1 MGIVK
6 TLPGDKYDTV
16 KFITGMWQSRGVVMF
31 IQTWMWFGN
40 TMIMLMSGIQ
50 GINPSLFEAA
60 SIDGATGMQTFWKI
74 TLPLLS
80 PILAYTLVTSMIGGL
95 QMFDIPYLYHKDPNK
110 VSNNLKTVA
119 VYIYEYFHDQVDPK
133 MGYAGAASVILFFIT
148 LILGCIAFYMTR
160 DKDAIAKKKQNKK
173 NAKREKFASKQF
185 GGYGV

>member
-1 MGIVK
+1 
-6 TLPGDKYDTV
+6 
-16 KFITGMWQSRGVVMF
+16 
-31 IQTWMWFGN
+31 
-40 TMIMLMSGIQ
+40 
-50 GINPSLFEAA
+50 
-60 SIDGATGMQTFWKI
+60 
-74 TLPLLS
+74 
-80 PILAYTLVTSMIGGL
+80 
-95 QMFDIPYLYHKDPNK
+95 MFDIPYLYHKDPNK

-160 DKDAIAKKKQNKK
+160 DKDAIAKKKMMKK

>member
-1 MGIVK
+1 
-6 TLPGDKYDTV
+6 
-16 KFITGMWQSRGVVMF
+16 
-31 IQTWMWFGN
+31 
-40 TMIMLMSGIQ
+40 
-50 GINPSLFEAA
+50 
-60 SIDGATGMQTFWKI
+60 
-74 TLPLLS
+74 
-80 PILAYTLVTSMIGGL
+80 MIGGL

>member
-1 MGIVK
+1 
-6 TLPGDKYDTV
+6 
-16 KFITGMWQSRGVVMF
+16 MWQSRGVVMF

-50 GINPSLFEAA
+50 GLNPSLFEAA

-160 DKDAIAKKKQNKK
+160 DKDAIAKKKQNRKK
-173 NAKREKFASKQF
+173 AKQEKFASKQF
-185 GGYGV
+185 GGFGV